1 MEYFSL
7 EDTYFSITS
16 LAFVQKGVDPI
27 AVIWHAWEL
36 FWEQL
41 CEDAFSLNLFP
52 PWSYK
57 NITKIFTLYFWLPC
71 NLQ

>member
-27 AVIWHAWEL
+27 AVIRHAWDL
-36 FWEQL
+36 YWGQL
-41 CEDAFSLNLFP
+41 CEDAFSLNSFP
-52 PWSYK
+52 PCSYK
-57 NITKIFTLYFWLPC
+57 NITKIFILYF
-71 NLQ
+71 